1 MGGKIMQKKLWV
13 SILVLVLAVLIVGAV
28 WGIMRSG
35 QNNPALRTSETL
47 EWYLDYGM
55 NSYSSIGCLHAEDG
69 FLYFLDA
76 GTGEDLI
83 ICDDPTCA
91 HKKSTC
97 SAYFSAL
104 TLGGIVENDKLLL
117 LTDYDADQ
125 YGELY
130 LYETALNGSER
141 KKIAKLSD
149 NIQYVLGA
157 AFTEDYI
164 AISYYNQYDE
174 NMELLDVNTAGI
186 YVYDRKT
193 GTGETVAQI
202 DMWNALAYNPTI
214 VDDQVYFE
222 VFGYDMDKEEAI
234 AYSDD
239 TEYYNQHMV
248 CKLCRSDLKNTQED
262 APVFLTDIGDMNPI
276 VVYQDTFLFQ
286 KDDRLYAYSI
296 ADGTTESVGSAM
308 TIIPGDGG
316 DGIYLSKYNS
326 EDSSYRLYLYDG
338 TVEPVGSY
346 ASERQINA
354 VYGDTAYVLH
364 VDPATYIGEREIKT
378 LAEVLE

>member
-13 SILVLVLAVLIVGAV
+13 SILVLVLAALIVGAV
-28 WGIMRSG
+28 WGIRRSS
-35 QNNPALRTSETL
+35 QNDPALRTSESS

-157 AFTEDYI
+157 AFTEDNI

-193 GTGETVAQI
+193 GTGKTVAQI

-248 CKLCRSDLKNTQED
+248 CKLCRSDLKNTQGD

-276 VVYQDTFLFQ
+276 VVCQDTFLFQ

-346 ASERQINA
+346 ASEWQINA